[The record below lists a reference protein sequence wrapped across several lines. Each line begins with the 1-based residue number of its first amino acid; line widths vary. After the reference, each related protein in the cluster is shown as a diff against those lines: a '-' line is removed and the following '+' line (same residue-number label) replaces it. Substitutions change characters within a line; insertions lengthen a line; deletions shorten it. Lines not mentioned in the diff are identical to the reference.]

1 MDKERV
7 RNRIERLRVQD
18 KQLSVLQLKVQGVT
32 IILSQIYKN
41 LAGVQSP
48 EVEAAYLIIKE
59 RDELKRIADDLSELA
74 KFISTTAGGVGYDA
88 EEIINSTKPTDEKK

>member
-7 RNRIERLRVQD
+7 RNRIERLMVQD

-48 EVEAAYLIIKE
+48 EVEAAYSIIKE

-74 KFISTTAGGVGYDA
+74 KFISTTASGVGYDA
-88 EEIINSTKPTDEKK
+88 DEILNSSKSTDDK